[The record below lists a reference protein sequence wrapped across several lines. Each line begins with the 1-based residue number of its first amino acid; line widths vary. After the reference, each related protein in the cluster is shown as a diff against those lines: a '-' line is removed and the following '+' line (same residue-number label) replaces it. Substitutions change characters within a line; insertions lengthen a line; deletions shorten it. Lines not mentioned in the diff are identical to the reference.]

1 MWEKTNGRLWLV
13 LEKPFQSCGNVLKAV
28 KEKNISTKMWELIY
42 IHMKLSIRKKKNSGK
57 TYIHEK
63 KWEILYFP
71 FSSNYA
77 ILY

>member
-13 LEKPFQSCGNVLKAV
+13 LEKLFQSYGSVLKAV

-63 KWEILYFP
+63 KKGNFIL
-71 FSSNYA
+71 S
-77 ILY
+77 I